1 MSRRLMLAV
10 IAAGLL
16 TAGCGQAKGPRTA
29 LAQYIARVDGVEL
42 ALRAPIKD
50 VTLAGKQFANEQAS
64 GQGSPHSQARERSL
78 LAAEKRIATLR
89 AELAKITA
97 PAEAARLR
105 TLLLVLIDSQVSLTR
120 ETAKMVIFIP
130 RYSKDL
136 TPLIP
141 AMRRLEPALAA
152 RTLRARGTALRRFA
166 STLET
171 ILAQLRSLKPPA
183 VSLSGYRSQVLA
195 VRGMSGDARRLA
207 GALESGQT
215 AGVQAILQAF
225 DSAAASNQSKAVQ
238 DAQIA
243 AVHSY
248 EAQVAHL
255 TRLSQ
260 SITTER
266 QRLADTVH

>member
-1 MSRRLMLAV
+1 
-10 IAAGLL
+10 L
-16 TAGCGQAKGPRTA
+16 TTGCGQANGPRTA

-50 VTLAGKQFANEQAS
+50 ITLAGKQFANEQTS
-64 GQGSPHSQARERSL
+64 GQNSPRSQARERSL

-89 AELAKITA
+89 AKLAQITA
-97 PAEAARLR
+97 PAEADHLR
-105 TLLLVLIDSQVSLTR
+105 TRLLALIDSQVSLTR

-130 RYSKDL
+130 RYGKDL

-141 AMRRLEPALAA
+141 AMRRLEPELAASTLAA
-152 RTLRARGTALRRFA
+152 RAAALRRFA
-166 STLET
+166 SILEA
-171 ILAQLRSLKPPA
+171 ILAQLRGLKPPA

-195 VRGMSGDARRLA
+195 LRGMSGDARRLA
-207 GALESGQT
+207 GALESRQT

-225 DSAAASNQSKAVQ
+225 DSAAASNQSRAAQ
-238 DAQIA
+238 EAQIA
-243 AVHSY
+243 AVRSY
-248 EAQVAHL
+248 EAQVAQL

-266 QRLADTVH
+266 QRLSDTVH